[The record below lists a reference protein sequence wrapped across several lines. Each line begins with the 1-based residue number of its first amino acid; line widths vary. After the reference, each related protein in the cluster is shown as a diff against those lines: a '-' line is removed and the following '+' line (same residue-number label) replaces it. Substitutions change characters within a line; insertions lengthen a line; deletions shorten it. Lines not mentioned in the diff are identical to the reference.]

1 MQYLQDNE
9 YKNDP
14 EALRVVQG
22 LEKAGER
29 GAWTPVYNYA
39 DAIGMTQ
46 VEKLELSP
54 QIEGSYRDG
63 KDAISDAEKVS

>member
-1 MQYLQDNE
+1 
-9 YKNDP
+9 
-14 EALRVVQG
+14 VVQG